1 MTRCRHSVLGPAIGH
16 QDDGAGSLLEL
27 RNCAACASTVSEQV
41 PLGLVLASGCGCA
54 TCRGLRAPTPIGR
67 EFAAIR
73 AQRRREQVRRAYV
86 ERNRRGAA

>member
-1 MTRCRHSVLGPAIGH
+1 VLGPAIGH
-16 QDDGAGSLLEL
+16 QPDGAGGLLEL

-54 TCRGLRAPTPIGR
+54 TCKQLRAPTLTGA
-67 EFAAIR
+67 EFAEIR
-73 AQRRREQVRRAYV
+73 AQRRREQVRRVYV